1 MSNNTNKL
9 KEAAREGG
17 LFQKATAGSTL
28 SAINPGSIDENV
40 KLLVEQLV
48 KQGYPPLLKQRHV
61 EELTGLGK
69 STIEQ
74 ARLTGRLKLPFCRLG
89 GKSIR
94 YPLDST
100 AAFIVGLQRFT
111 STSEADSANE

>member
-1 MSNNTNKL
+1 MPKNTINTIRML
-9 KEAAREGG
+9 AAKEG
-17 LFQKATAGSTL
+17 KASE
-28 SAINPGSIDENV
+28 IRNIPFDENV

-48 KQGYPPLLKQRHV
+48 KQGYPPLLKQRHI

-69 STIEQ
+69 STLEQ
-74 ARLTGRLKLPFCRLG
+74 ARLTGRLKLPWCRLG
-89 GKSIR
+89 RSVR

-111 STSEADSANE
+111 STSEADACVSD